1 MAKRNRLSVGRLVAS
16 TNPLRNIIGKRLDVE
31 IKYTTHGLYN
41 RIVNESV
48 IGIRPSF

>member
-16 TNPLRNIIGKRLDVE
+16 SNPLTNIIGKRLEVE
-31 IKYTTHGLYN
+31 VKYATNGLCN
-41 RIVNESV
+41 RILSKNV